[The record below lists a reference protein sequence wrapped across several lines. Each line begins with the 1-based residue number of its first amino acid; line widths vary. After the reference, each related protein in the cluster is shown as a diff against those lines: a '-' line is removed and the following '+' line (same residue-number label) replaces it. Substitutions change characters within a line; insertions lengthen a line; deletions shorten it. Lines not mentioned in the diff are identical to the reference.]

1 LSRASLGVV
10 QTPQAIRVSPSLE
23 QEWPGSSASATEVV
37 INLVRAGDVL
47 TSRVDALCRAHGLP
61 SSTAMIVLEVLRGAE
76 EPLQP
81 STVAQRCFLSRP
93 ALSSVMDT
101 LERRG
106 YLSRSMHT
114 TDRRRVQVSITDEGL
129 AVMERLLPVL
139 HRAEADWIAPV
150 SPAERERLLGVL
162 ADVQARLANGGPPH

>member
-1 LSRASLGVV
+1 V
-10 QTPQAIRVSPSLE
+10 QTPQVIRVSSGIE

-37 INLVRAGDVL
+37 INLVRAGDAL
-47 TSRVDALCRAHGLP
+47 TTRVDALARSHGVP
-61 SSTAMIVLEVLRGAE
+61 SATAMIVLEVLRGAG

-81 STVAQRCFLSRP
+81 STVAERCFLSRP
-93 ALSSVMDT
+93 ALSSVMET

-114 TDRRRVQVSITDEGL
+114 ADRRRVLVSITGEGR

-139 HRAEADWIAPV
+139 HRAEAEWIAPV
-150 SPAERERLLGVL
+150 SPAEREHLLAVL
-162 ADVQARLANGGPPH
+162 VQVLRRLANGGPSR

>member
-1 LSRASLGVV
+1 M
-10 QTPQAIRVSPSLE
+10 QTPQAIRVSPAFE
-23 QEWPGSSASATEVV
+23 QEWPEASASATEVV
-37 INLVRAGDVL
+37 INLVRVGDAL

-61 SSTAMIVLEVLRGAE
+61 SATAMIVLEVLRGAD

-81 STVAQRCFLSRP
+81 STVAERCFLSRP
-93 ALSSVMDT
+93 ALSSVMET

-114 TDRRRVQVSITDEGL
+114 TDRRRVQVAITDGGL

-139 HRAEADWIAPV
+139 HRAEAEWIAPL
-150 SPAERERLLGVL
+150 SPSARKRLLAVL
-162 ADVQARLANGGPPH
+162 AEVQEQLGNGGTTR